1 MFRLP
6 FLDKPPE
13 RAYNIRCLQC
23 MPNPS
28 IFGGNEIDMT
38 CFFAVLIAK
47 ILYRLGKLLG
57 RGSSL
62 PGQIVLKLFPNILK
76 QIQLP
81 ATVIAV
87 SGSNGKTSTVEM
99 IAHILMAHGKT
110 VAWNKEGS
118 NQIEGVTT
126 FLLNNCTLGGKVK
139 ADVVLLESDERY
151 ARLTFRHFVPTH
163 FVMTNLYRDQMT
175 RNAHSEWIYD
185 ILCDAVHD
193 GSRLILN
200 ANDPLVSK
208 FGYQRD
214 NTVYFAMD
222 ENRYSTKEPR
232 GIYHDGRYCPVCGGE
247 LHYDY
252 FNMAHI
258 GHFSCS
264 GCGHRSC
271 EPLCRI
277 TDVDLENKVLTFDHD
292 YRITLAFASTFNA
305 YNLLAAFT
313 LAADLGLNKA
323 KTAAAL
329 NGYILKSGR
338 VLTYRL
344 GEHNGML
351 LTSKHENSVS
361 YNQSI
366 DYVCRFGKDSTV
378 MILVESISRK
388 YYTGEISWLYDI
400 DFGALNTDGV
410 KRIVLTGQYAADL
423 ALRFSFT
430 DIPADRLVTEPSID
444 RAVALLREEDGQA
457 DNYVITC
464 FADKDKFLTRLSK
477 SEQEGG
483 HAA

>member
-1 MFRLP
+1 
-6 FLDKPPE
+6 
-13 RAYNIRCLQC
+13 
-23 MPNPS
+23 
-28 IFGGNEIDMT
+28 MT
-38 CFFAVLIAK
+38 CFFAVLIGK
-47 ILYRLGKLLG
+47 LLYRLGKLLG

-62 PGQIVLKLFPNILK
+62 PGQIVLKLFPNVLSKIT
-76 QIQLP
+76 LP
-81 ATVIAV
+81 STVIAV

-99 IAHILMAHGKT
+99 IAHILREHGKT

-126 FLLNNCTLGGKVK
+126 FLLNNCTLSGKVK

-151 ARLTFRHFVPTH
+151 ARLTFRHFTPTH
-163 FVMTNLYRDQMT
+163 FVITNLYRDQMT

-185 ILCDAVHD
+185 ILCDAVHE
-193 GSRLILN
+193 GSCLILN

-208 FGYQRD
+208 FGYKRD

-222 ENRYSTKEPR
+222 ENRYSTKVPV
-232 GIYHDGRYCPVCGGE
+232 GIYHDGRYCPVCGAHLQYE
-247 LHYDY
+247 Y

-258 GHFSCS
+258 GKFECPA
-264 GCGHRSC
+264 CGHKSN

-277 TDVDLENKVLTFDHD
+277 TDVDLENKVLTFDKD
-292 YRITLAFASTFNA
+292 YRISLAFASTFNA

-313 LAADLGLNKA
+313 LATVLGLNKA
-323 KTAAAL
+323 ITASAL

-344 GEHNGML
+344 GDHNGTL

-366 DYVCRFGKDSTV
+366 DYVRRFSKDSTV

-388 YYTGEISWLYDI
+388 YYTGEVSWFYDI
-400 DFGALNTDGV
+400 DFGALNAEGV
-410 KRIVLTGQYAADL
+410 KRIVLTGQYAYDL

-430 DIPADRLVTEPSID
+430 DIPTDRIVTEPNID
-444 RAVALLREEDGQA
+444 RAVALLREEEGDA

-464 FADKDKFLTRLSK
+464 FADKDKFLTRLDK
-477 SEQEGG
+477 NELRKE
-483 HAA
+483 A

>member
-1 MFRLP
+1 VIPMPPPIIPIPTKTNEKTTADAVVFSMFRLP

-47 ILYRLGKLLG
+47 ILYRLGKILG

-62 PGQIVLKLFPNILK
+62 PGQIVLKLFPNVLK

-163 FVMTNLYRDQMT
+163 FVMTNLYRYQMT

-247 LHYDY
+247 VLQKKGRRGAIFYGCSHYPECNFVSWDY
-252 FNMAHI
+252 PLEEK
-258 GHFSCS
+258 CS
-264 GCGHRSC
+264 VCGKYMVRHR
-271 EPLCRI
+271 
-277 TDVDLENKVLTFDHD
+277 TQ
-292 YRITLAFASTFNA
+292 
-305 YNLLAAFT
+305 
-313 LAADLGLNKA
+313 
-323 KTAAAL
+323 
-329 NGYILKSGR
+329 NG
-338 VLTYRL
+338 
-344 GEHNGML
+344 
-351 LTSKHENSVS
+351 VS
-361 YNQSI
+361 
-366 DYVCRFGKDSTV
+366 F
-378 MILVESISRK
+378 
-388 YYTGEISWLYDI
+388 
-400 DFGALNTDGV
+400 
-410 KRIVLTGQYAADL
+410 KRCSDPECSSHHKKKQEE
-423 ALRFSFT
+423 
-430 DIPADRLVTEPSID
+430 TE
-444 RAVALLREEDGQA
+444 E
-457 DNYVITC
+457 
-464 FADKDKFLTRLSK
+464 
-477 SEQEGG
+477 
-483 HAA
+483 